1 MKEQNEEINEKIQEE
16 INEEIQ
22 EEATEKTAE
31 EQAPQKE
38 QDIKEK
44 LAVANDSYLRL
55 AAEFDNYRRRTAK
68 ERLDLIST
76 ANEEII
82 IELLPIVD
90 DFERALS
97 LLKESKD
104 SDAAKEGTSLIYN
117 KIVAFLK
124 KNGVEAIEAIGN
136 DFDTD
141 FHEAIAQIPIE
152 DKKKKNKVID
162 LAQKGYT
169 MGGKVIRYA
178 KVVIGI

>member
-90 DFERALS
+90 EIGRASCRER
-97 LLKESKD
+97 
-104 SDAAKEGTSLIYN
+104 
-117 KIVAFLK
+117 V
-124 KNGVEAIEAIGN
+124 
-136 DFDTD
+136 
-141 FHEAIAQIPIE
+141 
-152 DKKKKNKVID
+152 
-162 LAQKGYT
+162 
-169 MGGKVIRYA
+169 
-178 KVVIGI
+178 